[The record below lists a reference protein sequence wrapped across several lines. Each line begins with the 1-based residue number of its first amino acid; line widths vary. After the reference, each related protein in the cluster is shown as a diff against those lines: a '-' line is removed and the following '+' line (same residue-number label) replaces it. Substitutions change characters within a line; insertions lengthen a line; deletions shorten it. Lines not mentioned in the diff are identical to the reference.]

1 MASSI
6 NINQNNNTVSLQDQN
21 RKITIS
27 DNVHEKTV
35 NITQPVTNV
44 VNVTTIGPQ
53 GPQGPQ
59 FSSTATSLNDS
70 NKVNNSVVYFDSSS
84 GTFKAD
90 QTRTV
95 ENLVDGGNF

>member
-1 MASSI
+1 MTSVSI
-6 NINQNNNTVSLQDQN
+6 TTERNTV
-21 RKITIS
+21 
-27 DNVHEKTV
+27 TV
-35 NITQPVTNV
+35 NGDTNV
-44 VNVTTIGPQ
+44 VTVATQ

-59 FSSTATSLNDS
+59 FSTTGTNLNDS

>member
-1 MASSI
+1 MSNVSI
-6 NINQNNNTVSLQDQN
+6 TTEKNTV
-21 RKITIS
+21 
-27 DNVHEKTV
+27 NV
-35 NITQPVTNV
+35 NGDTNV
-44 VNVTTIGPQ
+44 VTGATRGPQ
-53 GPQGPQ
+53 GPS
-59 FSSTATSLNDS
+59 FATSSTPLNDS

>member
-1 MASSI
+1 MSSV
-6 NINQNNNTVSLQDQN
+6 NVSTTRNTV
-21 RKITIS
+21 
-27 DNVHEKTV
+27 TV
-35 NITQPVTNV
+35 NGDTSVVT
-44 VNVTTIGPQ
+44 VTTQ

-59 FSSTATSLNDS
+59 FSATGTNLNDS
-70 NKVNNSVVYFDSSS
+70 NKVNNSVVYFDSTS